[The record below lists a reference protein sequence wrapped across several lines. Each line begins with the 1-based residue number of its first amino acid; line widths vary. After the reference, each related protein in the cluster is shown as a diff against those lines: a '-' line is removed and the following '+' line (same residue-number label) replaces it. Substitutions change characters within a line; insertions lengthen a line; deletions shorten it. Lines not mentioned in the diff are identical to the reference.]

1 MAKSNLI
8 DMSGLSGDPS
18 EDERLDRLL
27 FRLEADIPASQD
39 VITVVFEP
47 GKHRGIGKKR
57 PRRSFY
63 LKNSDLMIRWAGSPF
78 KLR

>member
-1 MAKSNLI
+1 
-8 DMSGLSGDPS
+8 
-18 EDERLDRLL
+18 
-27 FRLEADIPASQD
+27 
-39 VITVVFEP
+39 VFEP

-63 LKNSDLMIRWAGSPF
+63 PENSDLMIRWVGSSF